1 MIEMTLEIA
10 EAAAKAAQAKAKSL
24 GAKMTITVVDESA
37 RLVYV
42 AKADGSPIFSP
53 DTSRAKAT
61 AAAAWRAPTKGM
73 SNEKEKDGFWTLV
86 STILQGQV
94 LLTPGGTPIM
104 RGGRCIGAIGAA
116 GGSGSEDQ
124 LCSDAGAAAVST
136 GE

>member
-10 EAAAKAAQAKAKSL
+10 ERAARAAQAKGKAL
-24 GAKMTITVVDESA
+24 GATITVTVVDESA

-42 AKADGSPIFSP
+42 AKADGSPVFSP
-53 DTSRAKAT
+53 DTSRAKAV
-61 AAAAWRAPTKGM
+61 AAAAWRKPTAGM

-94 LLTPGGTPIM
+94 LLTPGGTPIVH
-104 RGGRCIGAIGAA
+104 GGKVIGAIGAA

-124 LCSDAGAAAVST
+124 LCADAGAAAIS
-136 GE
+136 

>member
-10 EAAAKAAQAKAKSL
+10 ERAARAAQAKGKAL
-24 GAKMTITVVDESA
+24 GATITVTVVDESA

-42 AKADGSPIFSP
+42 AKADGSPVFSP
-53 DTSRAKAT
+53 DTSRAKAV
-61 AAAAWRAPTKGM
+61 AAAACRKPTAGM

-94 LLTPGGTPIM
+94 LLTPGGTPIV
-104 RGGRCIGAIGAA
+104 RGGKVIGAIGAA

-124 LCSDAGAAAVST
+124 LCADAGAAAIS
-136 GE
+136 